1 MKAIVPKTLKGF
13 RDFLPMEAKK
23 RQYAVNTLKQVFES
37 YGFEPLETPALE
49 YEEILLGKYG
59 DEGDKLMYRFEDNG
73 KRKVAL
79 RYDQTVPLA
88 RVVAQ
93 YQNELPM
100 PFKRYQ
106 IQNVWRAE
114 NTQKGRFR
122 EFLQCDADIVGSS
135 SPLSDVE
142 IIMVAAES
150 LRKLGFTNFLIS
162 INDRQ
167 AFSKLSSEGLVK
179 EEDLPSVLRTLDKL
193 KKIGEEGVRKELE
206 EKGFSKEILK
216 NAKILSSNRIK
227 EIVGILNQNKLA
239 SNVIISPTLARGLDY
254 YTGMIFEVEVDGYD
268 VGSIAGGGR
277 YDNLIGMFTNKQIP
291 AVGFAFGFDR
301 LMEAMEELDL
311 FPKDLQTTKV
321 LVTVFSK
328 ELIQRSIDCSML
340 LRSNGVPTELYF
352 DSALQNAKME
362 KQVKYADQKGIP
374 FVVIIGPKEA
384 SKNQVTLRNMKT
396 RQQKTL
402 RQEEIIK
409 ILSS

>member
-1 MKAIVPKTLKGF
+1 
-13 RDFLPMEAKK
+13 
-23 RQYAVNTLKQVFES
+23 
-37 YGFEPLETPALE
+37 
-49 YEEILLGKYG
+49 
-59 DEGDKLMYRFEDNG
+59 
-73 KRKVAL
+73 
-79 RYDQTVPLA
+79 
-88 RVVAQ
+88 
-93 YQNELPM
+93 
-100 PFKRYQ
+100 
-106 IQNVWRAE
+106 
-114 NTQKGRFR
+114 
-122 EFLQCDADIVGSS
+122 
-135 SPLSDVE
+135 
-142 IIMVAAES
+142 MVAAES
-150 LRKLGFTNFLIS
+150 LRKLGFANFLIS

-254 YTGMIFEVEVDGYD
+254 YTGMIFEIEVDGYD
-268 VGSIAGGGR
+268 VGSSAGGGR